1 MMMKEQYALA
11 YPLAKDLKAL
21 YPDNTVSDHAYLN
34 EDIRD
39 SEFRELNIWI
49 NECSLNKAIFEF
61 ITNASFLNRLNQEK
75 WN

>member
-1 MMMKEQYALA
+1 MLQKITWIMDDKSGR
-11 YPLAKDLKAL
+11 L
-21 YPDNTVSDHAYLN
+21 YRIAGLIAAYLN

-39 SEFRELNIWI
+39 SEFRELNNWI

-61 ITNASFLNRLNQEK
+61 ITNASFLNSLNQEK

>member
-1 MMMKEQYALA
+1 MDDKSGR
-11 YPLAKDLKAL
+11 L
-21 YPDNTVSDHAYLN
+21 YRIAGLIAAYLN

-39 SEFRELNIWI
+39 SESRELNIWI

-61 ITNASFLNRLNQEK
+61 ITNASFLNTLNQEK